1 MRDRSRVTE
10 DRCFPPAP
18 SEPRPLS
25 WAAGDALRRL
35 TPRGTYPVK
44 ISPSI
49 RELARH
55 VDAQGSGSAGGNNLP
70 SRER

>member
-1 MRDRSRVTE
+1 MRER
-10 DRCFPPAP
+10 PAP

-25 WAAGDALRRL
+25 WAAGDVLRRL
-35 TPRGTYPVK
+35 TPRGAYPVE

-55 VDAQGSGSAGGNNLP
+55 VDARGSGSAGGNNLRPRIGAVQP

>member
-1 MRDRSRVTE
+1 MRDR
-10 DRCFPPAP
+10 PAP
-18 SEPRPLS
+18 PEPRPLS

-35 TPRGTYPVK
+35 TPRGAYPVK

-55 VDAQGSGSAGGNNLP
+55 VDAQGSGSG
-70 SRER
+70 